1 MWQRVTRYC
10 VAASVLCLLPWGSAL
25 AQLQGNFSMEKQQYE
40 VGEPVFLAF
49 ELTNIGKESVQFV
62 RGDRYSM
69 CGGYQIGVSS
79 GPPLIHSSCD
89 RGFVVSCPG
98 AAQILAP
105 GETRRERILVNSEH
119 DLSKASTYEVHATW
133 VVKYGPVTEGFS
145 FPAGGQE
152 FKAET
157 NFQIQVTDG
166 NPENL
171 APAFQPY
178 LADLSAKDE
187 ERRLEAARVVGSLAP
202 PFLEDTIISM
212 ADSPAILPFALMGL
226 RRLNTSRSRE
236 TLAGIIQSTPGYSY
250 WKERAIKYLSEMG
263 DKKYFP
269 LLLDV
274 AKNQQ
279 PNQARD
285 YVLAAA
291 ELGTEDAFP
300 YLVSLLGSPDVFSR
314 ANAIMALPRTG
325 SRRAVPLLMEQ
336 LRDANPDVGRLASIG
351 LMELTHHTAAQDG
364 RLVSD
369 APPSDYFKW
378 MHWWLQ
384 NGSST
389 PIYGPSQCGE
399 VEPLR

>member
-10 VAASVLCLLPWGSAL
+10 AASVLCLLPWGSAL
-25 AQLQGNFSMEKQQYE
+25 AQLQGSFSMEKQQYG

-49 ELTNIGKESVQFV
+49 ELTNIGKESVQFF

-69 CGGYQIGVSS
+69 CGGYEIAVSS

-89 RGFVVSCPG
+89 RGFAFSCVG
-98 AAQILAP
+98 AAQTLAP
-105 GETRRERILVNSEH
+105 GETRHERVLVNFEH
-119 DLSKASTYEVHATW
+119 DLSKAATYEVHATW

-145 FPAGGQE
+145 FPVGGQE

-157 NFQIQVTDG
+157 NFQIQVIDG
-166 NPENL
+166 NAENV

-178 LADLSAKDE
+178 IADLSAKDE
-187 ERRLEAARVVGSLAP
+187 ERRREAARVIGSLAP

-212 ADSPAILPFALMGL
+212 ADSPATLPFALMGL

-236 TLAGIIQSTPGYSY
+236 TLAGIIQSTSGYSY
-250 WKERAIKYLSEMG
+250 WKEMAIKYLSEMG

-291 ELGTEDAFP
+291 ELGGEGGFP
-300 YLVSLLGSPDVFSR
+300 YVVSLLGSADPFSR

-325 SRRAVPLLMEQ
+325 SRRAVPLLIEQ
-336 LRDANPDVGRLASIG
+336 LRNPDPDMGRLASTG
-351 LMELTHHTAAQDG
+351 LMELTHRTAAQDG

-378 MHWWLQ
+378 MRWWLQ

-389 PIYGPSQCGE
+389 SIYGPNQCGE
-399 VEPLR
+399 VEPLQ